1 MELLKGKLIADS
13 VKKRIKEKIEEKV
26 SSGLRAPHLAAILV
40 GEDGA
45 SLTYVGNKEKACS
58 QVGIKSTVLR
68 FPDTI
73 TEYSLIE
80 EIKKLNGNPEID
92 GFIVQMPLPPH
103 IDEQKIIDAIDPCK
117 DVDGFNPVNLGNMV
131 IGRPTFLPATP
142 FGIMTLL
149 KEYNIETSGKNCVI
163 IGRSNIVGKPLS
175 IMLSA
180 KSYPGDCTV
189 TLCHSHTGN
198 VSLYTKNADIVV
210 AALGVPHF
218 LKADMVK
225 DGAVVI
231 DVGITRIPGEGG
243 SYKLAGDVDFENV
256 APKCSFIS
264 PVPGGVGPMTI
275 VSLLENTYKA
285 AYGENI

>member
-73 TEYSLIE
+73 TEDSLIE

-103 IDEQKIIDAIDPCK
+103 ID
-117 DVDGFNPVNLGNMV
+117 
-131 IGRPTFLPATP
+131 
-142 FGIMTLL
+142 
-149 KEYNIETSGKNCVI
+149 
-163 IGRSNIVGKPLS
+163 
-175 IMLSA
+175 
-180 KSYPGDCTV
+180 
-189 TLCHSHTGN
+189 
-198 VSLYTKNADIVV
+198 
-210 AALGVPHF
+210 
-218 LKADMVK
+218 
-225 DGAVVI
+225 
-231 DVGITRIPGEGG
+231 
-243 SYKLAGDVDFENV
+243 
-256 APKCSFIS
+256 
-264 PVPGGVGPMTI
+264 
-275 VSLLENTYKA
+275 
-285 AYGENI
+285 

>member
-73 TEYSLIE
+73 TEDSLIE

-198 VSLYTKNADIVV
+198 VGLYTKNADIVV

>member
-1 MELLKGKLIADS
+1 
-13 VKKRIKEKIEEKV
+13 
-26 SSGLRAPHLAAILV
+26 
-40 GEDGA
+40 
-45 SLTYVGNKEKACS
+45 
-58 QVGIKSTVLR
+58 
-68 FPDTI
+68 
-73 TEYSLIE
+73 
-80 EIKKLNGNPEID
+80 
-92 GFIVQMPLPPH
+92 
-103 IDEQKIIDAIDPCK
+103 
-117 DVDGFNPVNLGNMV
+117 MV

-198 VSLYTKNADIVV
+198 VGLYTKNADIVV

>member
-26 SSGLRAPHLAAILV
+26 SSGLRTPHLAAILV

-73 TEYSLIE
+73 TEDSLIE

-198 VSLYTKNADIVV
+198 VGLYTKNADIVV

>member
-73 TEYSLIE
+73 TEDSLIE

-149 KEYNIETSGKNCVI
+149 EEYNIETSGKNCVI

-198 VSLYTKNADIVV
+198 VGLYTKNADIVV

>member
-1 MELLKGKLIADS
+1 MELLKVKLIADS

-73 TEYSLIE
+73 TEDSLIE

-198 VSLYTKNADIVV
+198 VGLYTKNADIVV